1 MNRRILFIAA
11 IILAGAV
18 AIVYFLTTRLSF
30 SFNSSVQIDH
40 NGGEKVSATAPNVQR
55 QLFFPSTTIRIP
67 VSKGG
72 PWIPPASRKR
82 VYGDPRGPFLDRL
95 TS

>member
-1 MNRRILFIAA
+1 MREEKWMNNNQATLQKMERMGMWGMMRSFRTSME
-11 IILAGAV
+11 AGAK
-18 AIVYFLTTRLSF
+18 ADFTP
-30 SFNSSVQIDH
+30 D
-40 NGGEKVSATAPNVQR
+40 VQR

-82 VYGDPRGPFLDRL
+82 VYGDPRGWFL
-95 TS
+95 TG